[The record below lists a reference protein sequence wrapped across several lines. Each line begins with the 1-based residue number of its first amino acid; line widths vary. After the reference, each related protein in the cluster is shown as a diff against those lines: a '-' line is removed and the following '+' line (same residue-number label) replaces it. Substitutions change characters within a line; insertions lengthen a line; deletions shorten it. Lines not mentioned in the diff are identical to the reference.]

1 MRTLLKLVTEGW
13 PRSATPTITYRESRS
28 NVAAQSSAQLRE
40 NFRKGQITPV
50 KTHKLCNGPVFAKA
64 PLASPSLSKI
74 LVTRVTSH
82 SIKEIHHADTKNDAS
97 RGG

>member
-1 MRTLLKLVTEGW
+1 MGNRGV
-13 PRSATPTITYRESRS
+13 ARERHPYD
-28 NVAAQSSAQLRE
+28 NVPGIQVERGCAIFRAIRE
-40 NFRKGQITPV
+40 NFRKEQITPV

-74 LVTRVTSH
+74 LVTPVTSH